1 MKLFLIAT
9 LISSSAAFAPAPPAG
24 RQSVALQSSSANA
37 IEAAL
42 AATKKYGPTSKEAA
56 VLWDIVEEMD
66 ASDNRCVERSLH
78 MKVSIRGF
86 AICFSIIS
94 FAETHITCTHL
105 SSATKTHSVAY
116 KPAIV
121 DAEYENKVKTLAQ
134 MLTKTREELDLVKQL
149 AEDLKGV
156 KLASPVAATSSDES
170 EDFATA
176 MTKALAA
183 ARTATEK
190 FGVDS
195 TQAKLAWETVE
206 EIAASATDDEATR
219 APLDEECLIELI
231 EGCEALEKFKAALDG
246 R

>member
-1 MKLFLIAT
+1 M
-9 LISSSAAFAPAPPAG
+9 
-24 RQSVALQSSSANA
+24 
-37 IEAAL
+37 
-42 AATKKYGPTSKEAA
+42 
-56 VLWDIVEEMD
+56 
-66 ASDNRCVERSLH
+66 
-78 MKVSIRGF
+78 
-86 AICFSIIS
+86 
-94 FAETHITCTHL
+94 
-105 SSATKTHSVAY
+105 AY
-116 KPAIV
+116 KPVIV

-156 KLASPVAATSSDES
+156 KLASPTPRSSSSSSVSDDDS
-170 EDFATA
+170 EDMATA

-183 ARTATEK
+183 ARTATET